1 MIFITET
8 YYLIKMPYPRQL
20 ILDKDV
26 EDRLKSYLD
35 NELVNHYAER
45 GERIEDLM
53 RWQRDYWAKPTSEKG
68 TFPFHGASTLV
79 IPLNAIAIEAIHSRH
94 MTTRFAISDLVTS
107 HAVSADWEDVQA
119 PLERFMNFELIEN
132 MKVRRPIGDCFLSA
146 EKYGTMIGKV
156 TYEKQVKTVVRE
168 TNGVEQEI
176 DITVKDGAELNPV
189 LESRFLMPYGSM
201 NPQTAPWCGE
211 EHSDDPYAL
220 MQFEKGGMFK
230 EGTFIDQPGWERD
243 NTKLSKLHAWLSLP
257 KMSSEFAGQSGNK
270 VERQQEELENRI
282 AQWPKRIDWHEIY
295 LAFDVDGSGN
305 PKEIIVCYHKD
316 SRTILACWYNFY
328 SDARRPYRLNVYFPV
343 ERRWTGIGICKM
355 NEQFQPEITTQHRQ
369 RLDNATLANMRML
382 KVHRLSGYGPR
393 EPIFP
398 GKMWFL
404 NDMSH
409 VEAFQMSE
417 IYPSSFN
424 DEQASLIYQQQRIGI
439 GEIQLGQA
447 QVGTPGTATSD
458 LARIQEGNKK
468 TDFVYSNFNEF
479 LSEIVV
485 DVADIIQQFGPRK
498 LAYYDTAE
506 NGNLVQ
512 AFFQMPSGYIRDNL
526 LIKLKSTSQQSNRLL
541 DRQNWQQISQ
551 LIQMY
556 YTGMVQLAAE
566 SGNQQLAQ
574 IIVMKGMGAATE
586 AMRQILETFDIK
598 NIDRIVVK
606 EIEEMV
612 KNGLQ
617 GLGAGSNGNS
627 SVAGNGQVNSVDRL
641 SQILQFASGNSGQ
654 NTPLLFNR

>member
-1 MIFITET
+1 MA
-8 YYLIKMPYPRQL
+8 YPRQL
-20 ILDKDV
+20 NLS
-26 EDRLKSYLD
+26 EDIEQRLISYID
-35 NELVNHYAER
+35 TELVNHYAER

-53 RWQRDYWAKPTSEKG
+53 RWQRDYWAKPTTEKG

-79 IPLNAIAIEAIHSRH
+79 IPLNAIAIEAVHSRH

-132 MKVRRPIGDCFLSA
+132 MKIRRPIGDCFLNA

-156 TYEKQVKTVVRE
+156 IYNKQVRTVVRE

-176 DITVKDGAELNPV
+176 DITVKDGAEFYPV
-189 LESRFLMPYGSM
+189 LEARFLMPYGSLD
-201 NPQTAPWCGE
+201 PQTAPWCGE
-211 EHSDDPYAL
+211 EHSDDPYIL
-220 MQFEKGGMFK
+220 MQLEKGGLFK
-230 EGTFIDQPGWERD
+230 AGTFIDQPGWETD
-243 NTKLSKLHAWLSLP
+243 STKLSVMHAFVNMTKHQSSLA
-257 KMSSEFAGQSGNK
+257 SQSGNK
-270 VERQQEELENRI
+270 FEHQQEELENRV
-282 AQWPKRIDWHEIY
+282 AQWPKRIDWHELY

-305 PKEIIVCYHKD
+305 PKEIIVLYHRDARK
-316 SRTILACWYNFY
+316 ILACRYNDF
-328 SDARRPYRLNVYFPV
+328 SDARRPYRLNIYFPV
-343 ERRWTGIGICKM
+343 ENRWPGIGICKQ

-382 KVHRLSGYGPR
+382 KVHKLSGYGPR

-424 DEQASLIYQQQRIGI
+424 DEQASLIYSQQRTGI
-439 GEIQLGQA
+439 GEIQLGQP

-468 TDFVYSNFNEF
+468 SDFVYQNFNEF
-479 LSEIVV
+479 LSEVVV
-485 DVADIIQQFGPRK
+485 DVADVIQQYGPRK
-498 LAYYDTAE
+498 LSYYQTAE
-506 NGNLVQ
+506 NGNLVR
-512 AFFQMPSGYIRDNL
+512 AFFQMPAGYIRDNL

-574 IIVMKGMGAATE
+574 IIVTKGMGAATE

-598 NIDRIVVK
+598 NVDRIVVK
-606 EIEEMV
+606 EIEDMV

-627 SVAGNGQVNSVDRL
+627 SIAGNSQVNPMDRL
-641 SQILQFASGNSGQ
+641 SQILQTAAGNSGQ